1 MIGTRETVRA
11 LAGQLALLAAPPRVV
26 GCVLTEPVSEEER
39 LHPVLGSI
47 DELADLQGRHGFGVA
62 LVSLPSTSAAEILRV
77 RSALATLG
85 IAERFVVPLSESLGS
100 APVTNSA
107 GSGTRPGLGF
117 GLGFGPVNVDM
128 AELIGRT
135 PHSIDRAAVA
145 RILEGKRVLVTGAG
159 GSIGSELV
167 RIVATFRPE
176 QIVLM
181 ERSENALFEI
191 DRQLA
196 ERFSSVSRRAMM
208 HDVVDTERTLRR
220 LAETRPHVVFH
231 AAAHKHV
238 PLMEDHPSHAVEN
251 NFFGTKSI
259 ADASASVGCER
270 FVMISSDKAVNPSS
284 VMGATKR
291 LAEKYVQSLQ
301 AAALRDGTVETRFSM
316 VRFGNVLGSA
326 CSVLPIWSQQ
336 VANGGPVTVT
346 DERMTRYF
354 MTIHEAAT
362 LVIQAA
368 AMSGGSGNAAVFVL
382 DMGKPVRVLDLAK
395 RLVAAHGFES
405 VDMGKPVRVL
415 DLAKRLVAA
424 HGFESVVRRAGESHD
439 GEARGRAIEIRLTG
453 ARPGEKLFEELAYAA
468 EQLRPT
474 THPGINSWAGGSSG
488 DGIESECAA
497 KGEVEDEAAAANAMV
512 ADLATVRRS
521 GDAEAVVSVLKR
533 YVPTLRAGKTP
544 VISPKLRGVGAA
556 EALETGRS
564 SDDSVRFP
572 NLKQSA
578 A

>member
-1 MIGTRETVRA
+1 MIGTRETVRV
-11 LAGQLALLAAPPRVV
+11 LAGQLALLAEPPRVV

-47 DELADLQGRHGFGVA
+47 DELAELQGRHGFGVA
-62 LVSLPSTSAAEILRV
+62 LVSLPSSSASEILRV
-77 RSALATLG
+77 RSSLATLG

-100 APVTNSA
+100 APVASDAGSVA
-107 GSGTRPGLGF
+107 GSGVGR
-117 GLGFGPVNVDM
+117 GPVSVDM

-135 PHSIDRAAVA
+135 PHSIDRDAVA
-145 RILEGKRVLVTGAG
+145 RILTGKRVLVTGAG

-196 ERFSSVSRRAMM
+196 ERFPGVSRRAMM

-259 ADASASVGCER
+259 ADAAAAVGCER

-301 AAALRDGTVETRFSM
+301 SSALREGRVETRFSM

-336 VANGGPVTVT
+336 IANGGPVTVT

-368 AMSGGSGNAAVFVL
+368 AMSGVSGNAAVFVL
-382 DMGKPVRVLDLAK
+382 DMGQPVRVLDLAK

-405 VDMGKPVRVL
+405 
-415 DLAKRLVAA
+415 
-424 HGFESVVRRAGESHD
+424 EVRRAGET
-439 GEARGRAIEIRLTG
+439 GGGGTRGRVIEIRLTG

-468 EQLRPT
+468 EHLRPT
-474 THPGINSWAGGSSG
+474 AHPGINSWAGG
-488 DGIESECAA
+488 
-497 KGEVEDEAAAANAMV
+497 ANADGNVARENQPEDSATASHTMV
-512 ADLATVRRS
+512 ADLAAVRRS
-521 GDAEAVVSVLKR
+521 ADAEAVVSVLRR
-533 YVPTLRAGKTP
+533 YVPTLRAGRTP
-544 VISPKLRGVGAA
+544 DISPKLVGLGGTNTPDLDRTQTESA
-556 EALETGRS
+556 
-564 SDDSVRFP
+564 RFP
-572 NLKQSA
+572 NLKHA
-578 A
+578 AA